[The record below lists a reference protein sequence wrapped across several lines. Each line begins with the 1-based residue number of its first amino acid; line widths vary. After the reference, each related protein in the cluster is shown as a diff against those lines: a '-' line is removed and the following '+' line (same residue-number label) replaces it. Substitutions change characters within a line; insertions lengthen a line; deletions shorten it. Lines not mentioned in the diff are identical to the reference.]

1 MARKAQPAA
10 ANGRNVAPEDFYRD
24 LVWSLRNGVLAV
36 TSDGTVAVIN
46 DVAYRI
52 LGLPPRRS
60 DVGRPFTG
68 VLQGR
73 PEVAR
78 IIAGAFDLT
87 HLPNRAELR
96 LKSTNKVIGYTI
108 SQVRDS
114 RGQVTGVTLFFKDL
128 TRVEQLEERERLRDR
143 LAALG
148 EMAAA
153 IAHEVKNP
161 LAGIEVMAGILKR
174 QLPESPDAQSILGDI
189 IKEAKMANAIVM
201 EVLEFVRPIR
211 LQVEHMSILDVVKDA
226 IALADTHAPRGK
238 VDVALNIRD
247 DLATIQG
254 DPHQLRQ
261 LFTNLLIN
269 AFEAMNG
276 RGSVRIE
283 ATELPEEEAPTGG
296 EALVGAMVQ
305 VDVTDDGPGV
315 PPDVMDRIFS
325 PFFTT
330 KPQGTGLGLAIV
342 RKIVNAHDGRIDVH
356 VPAAGGTQFR
366 VTLPVSSDHGLFR
379 VRFGSRFAVRV
390 LGWGS
395 TFFFDPLER
404 AEQWAGFWWQM
415 TTIRCGAGLC
425 ARCRTHITKWM
436 RRRTATWRSRSC
448 TKGSTTSS

>member
-1 MARKAQPAA
+1 MEMSLADQDRAITILPPDDLLSQVSSGADTTVPVHLSPSTNSRSGDAPVAAAKSRKAKRH
-10 ANGRNVAPEDFYRD
+10 NEGNVRTVASDDFYRD

-36 TSDGTVAVIN
+36 TVEGRIAVMN

-52 LGLPPRRS
+52 LGIPPQRS
-60 DVGRPFTG
+60 DIGRPFTG
-68 VLQGR
+68 VLQGQ

-78 IIAGAFDLT
+78 IIASAFELS

-96 LKSTNKVIGYTI
+96 LKSSNKVIGYTI
-108 SQVRDS
+108 SQVHDS
-114 RGQVTGVTLFFKDL
+114 RGRVTGAALFFKDL

-174 QLPESPDAQSILGDI
+174 QLPDSKDAQAILGDI
-189 IKEAKMANAIVM
+189 IKEAKMANAIVL

-211 LQVEHMSILDVVKDA
+211 LQVERMSLDDVIKDA
-226 IALADTHAPRGK
+226 IALAGTHAPRGDVA
-238 VDVALNIRD
+238 VDVTIPTNLS
-247 DLATIQG
+247 TIQG

-261 LFTNLLIN
+261 LFTNLLTN

-276 RGSVRIE
+276 KGAVRID
-283 ATELPEEEAPTGG
+283 ATELPEEEPPSAG
-296 EALVGAMVQ
+296 EGASGPMVQ
-305 VDVTDDGPGV
+305 VDVVDNGPGI

-342 RKIVNAHDGRIDVH
+342 RKIVNAHDGRIDVN
-356 VPAAGGTQFR
+356 ARTSRGTMFR
-366 VTLPVSSDHGLFR
+366 VTLPVSSTHELF
-379 VRFGSRFAVRV
+379 V
-390 LGWGS
+390 
-395 TFFFDPLER
+395 ER
-404 AEQWAGFWWQM
+404 
-415 TTIRCGAGLC
+415 
-425 ARCRTHITKWM
+425 
-436 RRRTATWRSRSC
+436 
-448 TKGSTTSS
+448 

>member
-1 MARKAQPAA
+1 MEMSLADQDRAITILPAEDLLSGEGPATDSVPTRNSRAERRPVGTRPKAA
-10 ANGRNVAPEDFYRD
+10 AKSRKSKAASVASVRTVATDDFYRD

-36 TSDGTVAVIN
+36 TVDGRVAVMN

-52 LGLPPRRS
+52 LGLPQRQS
-60 DVGRPFTG
+60 DIGRPFTG
-68 VLQGR
+68 VLQDQ
-73 PEVAR
+73 PDVAR
-78 IIAGAFDLT
+78 IIASAFELT

-108 SQVRDS
+108 SQVQDA
-114 RGQVTGVTLFFKDL
+114 RGRVTGAALFFKDL

-174 QLPESPDAQSILGDI
+174 QLPDSTDAQSILGDI
-189 IKEAKMANAIVM
+189 IKEAKMANAIVL

-211 LQVEHMSILDVVKDA
+211 LQVERMSLLDVITDA
-226 IALADTHAPRGK
+226 IALAEGQAPRGNVR
-238 VDVALNIRD
+238 VDVSVPS

-276 RGSVRIE
+276 KGSVRIG
-283 ATELPEEEAPTGG
+283 ATELPEEDPPVGG
-296 EALVGAMVQ
+296 EAFSGPMVQ
-305 VDVTDDGPGV
+305 VDVVDDGPGV
-315 PPDVMDRIFS
+315 PPDVVDRVFS

-342 RKIVNAHDGRIDVH
+342 RKIINAHDGRIDMNAPH
-356 VPAAGGTQFR
+356 GGGTQFR
-366 VTLPVSSDHGLFR
+366 VTLPVSSNQQLFR
-379 VRFGSRFAVRV
+379 
-390 LGWGS
+390 
-395 TFFFDPLER
+395 
-404 AEQWAGFWWQM
+404 
-415 TTIRCGAGLC
+415 
-425 ARCRTHITKWM
+425 
-436 RRRTATWRSRSC
+436 
-448 TKGSTTSS
+448 